1 MTSSGSAYAGGDL
14 TYDVFLSYAW
24 VDNDADGIAGAW
36 VSEFRRKLGKAL
48 DARLGRGGQTKF
60 FFDTETLGKNVAF
73 GPQIEEA
80 LQKSATVV
88 AVISKGYIESPN
100 CREELRFFDDHVV
113 PEAVSRSGRLYL
125 VWYDAHEAQS
135 EWPEE
140 HRDEFTRRVQ
150 GIVGYEFSA
159 PVQGVPSGR
168 PLNASEPEYQ
178 TSLLQITTALATY
191 INECR
196 SRPSTTAQP
205 LVTSGNDSASEIRPN
220 SAMAPT
226 ILMAQSTLDR
236 SSRKRRR
243 ELCDWCRNAGCNVLG
258 ENAYPSAPA
267 EFAAEF
273 MADLQQAHL
282 LVQLFSDN
290 WLPPDDQAFPNGLE
304 AWQQQ
309 QAVEAGIE
317 VIQWRDGTIERPTE
331 TITFGR

>member
-48 DARLGRGGQTKF
+48 DARLGRGGQAKL
-60 FFDTETLGKNVAF
+60 FFDTETLGRNVAF

-140 HRDEFTRRVQ
+140 HREEFTRRVQ

-159 PVQGVPSGR
+159 PVVG
-168 PLNASEPEYQ
+168 
-178 TSLLQITTALATY
+178 
-191 INECR
+191 
-196 SRPSTTAQP
+196 
-205 LVTSGNDSASEIRPN
+205 
-220 SAMAPT
+220 
-226 ILMAQSTLDR
+226 
-236 SSRKRRR
+236 
-243 ELCDWCRNAGCNVLG
+243 
-258 ENAYPSAPA
+258 
-267 EFAAEF
+267 
-273 MADLQQAHL
+273 
-282 LVQLFSDN
+282 
-290 WLPPDDQAFPNGLE
+290 
-304 AWQQQ
+304 
-309 QAVEAGIE
+309 
-317 VIQWRDGTIERPTE
+317 
-331 TITFGR
+331 